1 MSSGDTEWVHTITLM
16 MLLCLLMTQ
25 SQSDLS
31 ASYILNPGWLQ
42 TSSNSLRMWRHWL
55 LLSSPAGLITAV
67 LIFLVFQRNTCHCS
81 CFKNQL
87 HSLNYTNAIVSAVRV
102 IFKILLLV
110 FNTQRFRTFSSFWFT
125 FMLRALQSPRV
136 LREETVDHLL
146 FIMLHF
152 ISLYFWCIYYFLCL
166 FPFHYISCILSSLV
180 MLFIISF

>member
-55 LLSSPAGLITAV
+55 LLSSPAGLLTAV

-87 HSLNYTNAIVSAVRV
+87 HSLNYTNVIVSAVRV

-110 FNTQRFRTFSSFWFT
+110 FNTQEFRTFSSFRFT
-125 FMLRALQSPRV
+125 FMLRALQRQRRQ
-136 LREETVDHLL
+136 LTIFYHAALYFTLLLMYLL
-146 FIMLHF
+146 FSLF
-152 ISLYFWCIYYFLCL
+152 IPFSLYFMY
-166 FPFHYISCILSSLV
+166 S
-180 MLFIISF
+180 